1 MRGKLMD
8 QAYFDRKVAYDD
20 ETITEFE
27 QLSEDESKTVVHRT
41 KLKYNVF
48 KKRLHALILRYSR
61 GDAVAELKPLFPPI
75 IPAWKRYLAAP
86 YSDKFLILAG
96 DTSTL
101 ENYVLALWMVSLARI
116 FEIDEALF
124 GRLLKC
130 IGNEGKDILLERL
143 IAGKTAGIAKADTL
157 VFPKIYSPLLAAID
171 AEAKE
176 RPRLFKAFLDNWY
189 RNMKPTYWYE
199 NHKGPGGGG
208 FFGYWAIEAAGVVK
222 TFGIDDSSFRD
233 VPYYPTDLV

>member
-1 MRGKLMD
+1 M
-8 QAYFDRKVAYDD
+8 
-20 ETITEFE
+20 
-27 QLSEDESKTVVHRT
+27 
-41 KLKYNVF
+41 
-48 KKRLHALILRYSR
+48 RLHALILRYSR

-75 IPAWKRYLAAP
+75 IPDWEHYLAAP
-86 YSDKFLILAG
+86 YSDKFLIVAE
-96 DTSTL
+96 DASTL

-116 FEIDEALF
+116 FEVDESLF

>member
-1 MRGKLMD
+1 M
-8 QAYFDRKVAYDD
+8 
-20 ETITEFE
+20 
-27 QLSEDESKTVVHRT
+27 
-41 KLKYNVF
+41 
-48 KKRLHALILRYSR
+48 RLHALILRYSR

-75 IPAWKRYLAAP
+75 IPAWERYLAAP

-101 ENYVLALWMVSLARI
+101 ENYVMALWMVSLAHI

-189 RNMKPTYWYE
+189 GTSLNEESSMPNVFTTPAASIAQYPKNPPPP
-199 NHKGPGGGG
+199 GPLW
-208 FFGYWAIEAAGVVK
+208 FSYQ
-222 TFGIDDSSFRD
+222 
-233 VPYYPTDLV
+233 

>member
-8 QAYFDRKVAYDD
+8 QAYFDREAIYDD
-20 ETITEFE
+20 RTIAEFE
-27 QLSEDESKTVVHRT
+27 QLSEDESKTAAHRT
-41 KLKYNVF
+41 ALKYDAF
-48 KKRLHALILRYSR
+48 KMRLHGLILRYSR
-61 GDAVAELKPLFPPI
+61 GDAATELNALFPSI
-75 IPAWKRYLAAP
+75 IPGWERYLAAQ
-86 YSDKFLILAG
+86 YSDKFLIVAE

-101 ENYVLALWMVSLARI
+101 ENHVLALWMVSLARI

-233 VPYYPTDLV
+233 VPYYPKDLV